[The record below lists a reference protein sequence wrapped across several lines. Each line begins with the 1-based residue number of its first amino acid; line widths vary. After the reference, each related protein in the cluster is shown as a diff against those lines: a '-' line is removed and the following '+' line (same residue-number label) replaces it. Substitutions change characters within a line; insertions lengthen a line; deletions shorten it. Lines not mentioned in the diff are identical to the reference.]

1 MTPEGTPTGTGGDDG
16 GTAVE
21 PAADAHIAVH
31 WREEEYYEPP
41 ESFIAQANANDA
53 AIFGRFAEENFPDC
67 FKEYADLLTWD
78 AEWDTTLDTSN
89 PPFWKWFVGG
99 KLNAC
104 VNCVDRHLATSAD
117 KAAFMWV
124 PEPEDEA
131 TLELTYQELY
141 NRVNEFSALLK
152 DFGGVQTGD
161 RVTFHLPMVPELPVS
176 MFACARLGVIHSEVF
191 GGFSGAACGGRI
203 ADSQSHILVT
213 MDGYYRNGELIDH
226 KAKADEA
233 VATAREQGHE
243 IEKVLVWRRYPGR
256 YSSQTP
262 MVEGRDFFVDDVLE
276 DYRGKVVEPVSM
288 PAEAPL
294 FLMYTSGTTGRP
306 KGCQHSTGGYMSY
319 VAGTSKYYQDI
330 HPDDTYWCFADI
342 GWITGHSYIV
352 YGPLALGTTSVM
364 YEGVPTYPDAG
375 RPWRI
380 AEKLGVNIFHTAP
393 TTIRMLRKLGPDE
406 PAKYDYHFKHMT
418 TVGEPIEPDV
428 WRWYHRV
435 VGKGEAAIV
444 DTWWQTE
451 NGGFL
456 GSTLPALQPMKPG
469 SCGPGVLGIYPV
481 IYDDEGNVVEAGS
494 GRAGNI
500 CIRNPWPG
508 IFQTIWGQPERFVDT
523 YYARYCRDTESKDWR
538 DWPYL
543 AGDGAVQA
551 ADGYFRILG
560 RIDDVINVAGHRL
573 GTKELESASITVDEI
588 AEAAAVPVID
598 DIRGRAV
605 EMYVAL
611 KPGFAPSA
619 EIEQKVITAIETE
632 IGKIARPKRVWIVTD
647 MPKTRSGKI
656 MRRVIA
662 SISNFA
668 DVGDVSTLANPE
680 IVDDIQ
686 HHVQSD
692 KVARG
697 EVPRELSPQ
706 ELEEIKRF
714 GQAE

>member
-1 MTPEGTPTGTGGDDG
+1 MTPKSDG
-16 GTAVE
+16 SSGS
-21 PAADAHIAVH
+21 AAAELSESQIAVH
-31 WREEEYYEPP
+31 WREEEYVKPP
-41 ESFIAQANANDA
+41 ESFVKQANANDP
-53 AIFGRFAEENFPDC
+53 AILDRFSEEHFPEC
-67 FKEYADLLTWD
+67 FEEYAELLTWD
-78 AEWDTTLDTSN
+78 KKWDQILDTSN
-89 PPFWKWFVGG
+89 PPFWKWWVGG

-104 VNCVDRHLATSAD
+104 VNCVDRHLETSAD
-117 KAAFMWV
+117 KPAFIWV
-124 PEPEDEA
+124 PEPEDDEPV
-131 TLELTYQELY
+131 EVTYQQLY
-141 NRVNEFSALLK
+141 DRVNEFAALLK

-161 RVTFHLPMVPELPVS
+161 RVTFHLPMLPELPIS
-176 MFACARLGVIHSEVF
+176 MFACARMGVIHSEVF

-203 ADSQSHILVT
+203 ADSQSKILVT
-213 MDGYYRNGELIDH
+213 MDSYYRSGELIDH
-226 KAKADEA
+226 KVKADEA
-233 VATAREQGHE
+233 IEAAKKEGAEV
-243 IEKVLVWRRYPGR
+243 EKVLVWRRVPGE
-256 YSSQTP
+256 YHSESE
-262 MVEGRDFFVDDVLE
+262 MVEGRDYFIDDLLE
-276 DYRGKVVEPVSM
+276 DYRGKKVDPVSM

-306 KGCQHSTGGYMSY
+306 KGCQHSTGGYLSY
-319 VAGTSKYYQDI
+319 VTGTSKYYQDI

-352 YGPLALGTTSVM
+352 YGPLSLGTTSVM
-364 YEGVPTYPDAG
+364 YEGVPVYPDAG

-428 WRWYHRV
+428 WRWYFET

-481 IYDDEGNVVEAGS
+481 IYDEEGNEVEAGS
-494 GRAGNI
+494 GNAGNI

-508 IFQTIWGQPERFVDT
+508 IFETIWRQDDRFVET
-523 YYARYCRDTESKDWR
+523 YYEKYCRDKNSKDWH
-538 DWPYL
+538 DWPYF
-543 AGDGAVQA
+543 AGDGATQA

-560 RIDDVINVAGHRL
+560 RVDDVINVAGHRL
-573 GTKELESASITVDEI
+573 GTKELESAAITVDEI
-588 AEAAAVPVID
+588 AEAAAVPVMD
-598 DIRGRAV
+598 EVRGRAV

-611 KPGFAPSA
+611 KPGESA
-619 EIEQKVITAIETE
+619 SPEEIEEKVSKAIDTE
-632 IGKIARPKRVWIVTD
+632 IGKIARPTNVWVVSD

-662 SISNFA
+662 GISNFT
-668 DVGDVSTLANPE
+668 DVGDVSTLANPD
-680 IVDDIQ
+680 IVDDIRHQ
-686 HHVQSD
+686 VQSE
-692 KVARG
+692 KVSRG
-697 EVPRELSPQ
+697 EEPRELS
-706 ELEEIKRF
+706 EAERKEIAAF
-714 GQAE
+714 GKAE